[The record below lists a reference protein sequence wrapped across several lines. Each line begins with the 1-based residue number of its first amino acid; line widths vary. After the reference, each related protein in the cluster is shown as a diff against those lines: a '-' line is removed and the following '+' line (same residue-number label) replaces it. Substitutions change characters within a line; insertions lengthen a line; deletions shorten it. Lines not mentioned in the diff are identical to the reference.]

1 MAQGPT
7 DCHSPGVTPTSV
19 DIVDDPGPYFD
30 DLKVGQRLQPCP
42 AVTIG
47 AGEAAV
53 YQAVCGDP
61 MATSLDRLLGE
72 AVTGRSGR
80 LVNPGLVMHVSIG
93 QSTVAT
99 RRVIANLFYRGVAL
113 QRPVWEGETLH
124 TEVTIRG
131 LADLS
136 RRSDRPARGLALLGI
151 RTTCIDDGKMVV
163 DYERCAML
171 LVRDPA
177 LLTEQADDLG
187 QAFAGDVDLDAWED
201 RIPPGWDSSPLA
213 GMADQD
219 WAISDR
225 RTDRLR
231 DTVTGALLL
240 VRLTQNQAPP
250 HRDPAEGLS
259 GQRLVYG
266 GHTIGLAQASLARMM
281 PGTATVVGWQSCDH
295 LAPVYEED
303 VLAFH
308 HTLLDERPVGGGR
321 LRAVRVE
328 VDADRAGKPTPVLD
342 WRTIVWGA

>member
-1 MAQGPT
+1 MAQGPS

-19 DIVDDPGPYFD
+19 DVVDDPGPYFD
-30 DLKVGQRLQPCP
+30 DLEVGQRIQPGP

-53 YQAVCGDP
+53 YRAVCGDP

-113 QRPVWEGETLH
+113 RRPVWEGETLH
-124 TEVTIRG
+124 TEVTIRA

-151 RTTCIDDGKMVV
+151 RTTCVDDGKMVV

-177 LLTEQADDLG
+177 LLTGHADDLG
-187 QAFAGDVDLDAWED
+187 EVDPVVDLDAWED
-201 RIPPGWDSSPLA
+201 RVPTGWDPSPLA
-213 GMADQD
+213 GMADQG

-250 HRDPAEGLS
+250 HRDPAEGPS

-308 HTLLDERPVGGGR
+308 HTLLDERPVGDGR

-328 VDADRAGKPTPVLD
+328 VDADRDGEPTPVLD

>member
-1 MAQGPT
+1 MAQRPT
-7 DCHSPGVTPTSV
+7 SCHSPDVTPTSV

-61 MATSLDRLLGE
+61 MATSLNRPLGE

-151 RTTCIDDGKMVV
+151 RTTCVDDGKMVV

-201 RIPPGWDSSPLA
+201 RIPPGWDPSPLA

>member
-19 DIVDDPGPYFD
+19 DVVDDPGPYFD
-30 DLKVGQRLQPCP
+30 DLEVGQRLQPGP

-113 QRPVWEGETLH
+113 RRPVWEGETLH

-131 LADLS
+131 LAELR

-151 RTTCIDDGKMVV
+151 RTTCVDDGKTVV

-177 LLTEQADDLG
+177 ILTGQADDLG
-187 QAFAGDVDLDAWED
+187 VVDLAVDLDAWED
-201 RIPPGWDSSPLA
+201 RIPTGWDPSPLA
-213 GMADQD
+213 GMADQG

-231 DTVTGALLL
+231 DTVTDALLL

-250 HRDPAEGLS
+250 HRDPAEGPK

-266 GHTIGLAQASLARMM
+266 GHTIGLAQASLTRMM
-281 PGTATVVGWQSCDH
+281 PGTATIVGWQSCDH

-308 HTLLDERPVGGGR
+308 HTLLDERSVGAGR

-328 VDADRAGKPTPVLD
+328 VDTDRDGEPTPVLD

>member
-1 MAQGPT
+1 MAQRPT

-19 DIVDDPGPYFD
+19 DVDDPGPYFD
-30 DLKVGQRLQPCP
+30 DLEVGQRLQSGP

-53 YQAVCGDP
+53 YRAVCGDP

-72 AVTGRSGR
+72 AVTGHSER

-113 QRPVWEGETLH
+113 RRPVWEGETLH

-136 RRSDRPARGLALLGI
+136 RRSDRPARGLVLLGV
-151 RTTCIDDGKMVV
+151 RTTCVDDDKMVV
-163 DYERCAML
+163 DYERGAML

-177 LLTEQADDLG
+177 LLTGHADDLG
-187 QAFAGDVDLDAWED
+187 EVDPAVNLDTWED
-201 RIPPGWDSSPLA
+201 RIPTGWDVRPLA
-213 GMADQD
+213 GMADQG
-219 WAISDR
+219 WAVNDR

-250 HRDPAEGLS
+250 HRDPAESPS

-308 HTLLDERPVGGGR
+308 HTLLDERSVGAGR

-328 VDADRAGKPTPVLD
+328 VDADRDGEPIPVLD

>member
-151 RTTCIDDGKMVV
+151 RTTCVDDGKMVV

-201 RIPPGWDSSPLA
+201 RIPPGWDPSPLA

-250 HRDPAEGLS
+250 HRDPAAGLS

>member
-1 MAQGPT
+1 
-7 DCHSPGVTPTSV
+7 VTPTSV

-61 MATSLDRLLGE
+61 MATSLNRPLGE

-131 LADLS
+131 LTDLS
-136 RRSDRPARGLALLGI
+136 RRSDRPARGLALLGV
-151 RTTCIDDGKMVV
+151 RTTCVDDGKMVV

-171 LVRDPA
+171 LVRNPA
-177 LLTEQADDLG
+177 RITGQADDLG
-187 QAFAGDVDLDAWED
+187 QAFAGDVDLDSWED
-201 RIPPGWDSSPLA
+201 RIPPGWDPSPLA
-213 GMADQD
+213 GMADHD

-250 HRDPAEGLS
+250 HRDAAEGLS

-328 VDADRAGKPTPVLD
+328 VDADRAGTPTPVLD

>member
-1 MAQGPT
+1 MAQGPS

-19 DIVDDPGPYFD
+19 DVVDDPGPYFD
-30 DLKVGQRLQPCP
+30 DLEVGQRIQPGP

-53 YQAVCGDP
+53 YRAVCGDP
-61 MATSLDRLLGE
+61 MATSLDRPLGE
-72 AVTGRSGR
+72 AVTGCSGR

-113 QRPVWEGETLH
+113 RRPVWEGETLH

-151 RTTCIDDGKMVV
+151 RTTCVDDGKMVI

-177 LLTEQADDLG
+177 LLTGHADDLG
-187 QAFAGDVDLDAWED
+187 EVDPVVDLDAWED
-201 RIPPGWDSSPLA
+201 RVPTGWDPSPLA
-213 GMADQD
+213 GMADQG

-250 HRDPAEGLS
+250 HRDPAEGPS

-308 HTLLDERPVGGGR
+308 HTLLDERPVGDGR

-328 VDADRAGKPTPVLD
+328 VDADRGGEPIPVLD